1 LVKMNHIDNSVR
13 IHALLSRSRA
23 NGPGLRAVI
32 WFQGCSLACPGCFN
46 PGIQDPAGGT
56 AIMVDDLV
64 QWVLSIKDI
73 DGVSLSGGE
82 PTEQMPE
89 LNQFVQTMRQ
99 QKDLSILLFSG
110 PTRKEIEQIQ
120 KGGALLEGID
130 VLVDGPYDSARTNP
144 PGVWPSSA
152 SQVIHLLSKRYKMSD
167 FKHLPDLEVKIAP
180 GGDVV
185 TSGLGGFRAL
195 IGV

>member
-1 LVKMNHIDNSVR
+1 MTRYSDDNVR

-56 AIMVDDLV
+56 AMTVDDLV

-89 LNQFVQTMRQ
+89 LNHFVQTMRQ

-110 PTRKEIEQIQ
+110 RTRREIEQMPE
-120 KGGALLEGID
+120 GRWLLEGID
-130 VLVDGPYDSARTNP
+130 VLVDGPYDSARANP
-144 PGVWPSSA
+144 TGVWPSSVN
-152 SQVIHLLSKRYKMSD
+152 QGIHLLSKRHKMSD
-167 FKHLPDLEVKIAP
+167 FKHLPDFEVKIAP
-180 GGDVV
+180 GGEII
-185 TSGLGGFRAL
+185 TSGLGGFRTL